1 MTTFAEELIEEF
13 GEKVIA
19 LAQHLGLET
28 DLDETEFQISENEE
42 FEDEEEKQER
52 LQELA
57 DERHDKIEEIKD
69 ELNSI
74 VNEYDNTYSYGREE
88 YIVATDEEADEIED
102 EYLDNYL
109 EECIYPELPE
119 NLRFYFDDEAWK
131 RDARMDGRGHC
142 ISTYDGCE
150 YEEKVNG
157 TWYYI
162 YRTN

>member
-28 DLDETEFQISENEE
+28 DLDETEFQISADEE

-74 VNEYDNTYSYGREE
+74 TNEYDHVYNYYSEE

-102 EYLDNYL
+102 EYLDNYIDECL
-109 EECIYPELPE
+109 EIPDHIRP
-119 NLRFYFDDEAWK
+119 YFDEEKWK
-131 RDARMDGRGHC
+131 DDARYDGRGHI

-150 YEEKVNG
+150 NEEKVNG
-157 TWYYI
+157 TTYYI
-162 YRTN
+162 YRMN

>member
-1 MTTFAEELIEEF
+1 MNTQELETFYNELVDEY

-19 LAQHLGLET
+19 LAQHLGLSLEP
-28 DLDETEFQISENEE
+28 DFDADDYPTEDYT
-42 FEDEEEKQER
+42 DEEIAKEKQN
-52 LQELA
+52 A
-57 DERHDKIEEIKD
+57 IDEVKD

-74 VNEYDNTYSYGREE
+74 QEGCGDYTYEYYGEE

-119 NLRFYFDDEAWK
+119 NLRFYFDDDAWK
-131 RDARMDGRGHC
+131 RDARVDGRGHI
-142 ISTYDGCE
+142 ISTYDGDE
-150 YEEKVNG
+150 NYVYVNG
-157 TWYYI
+157 TTYYI

>member
-28 DLDETEFQISENEE
+28 DLDETEFEIGADEE

-69 ELNSI
+69 ELNNI
-74 VNEYDNTYSYGREE
+74 TNEYDHVYSYYSEE

-102 EYLDNYL
+102 ECLDNYI
-109 EECIYPELPE
+109 EECLEIPDNIRP
-119 NLRFYFDDEAWK
+119 YFDEEKWK
-131 RDARMDGRGHC
+131 DDARMDGRGHI
-142 ISTYDGCE
+142 ISTYDGNE
-150 YEEKVNG
+150 NEEKVNG

-162 YRTN
+162 YRMN

>member
-1 MTTFAEELIEEF
+1 MTTFAEELLEEF

-19 LAQHLGLET
+19 LAQYLDLET
-28 DLDETEFQISENEE
+28 DLDETEFEIGADEE

-57 DERHDKIEEIKD
+57 DEKHDKIEEIKD

-74 VNEYDNTYSYGREE
+74 VNEYDNTYSYGNEE

-109 EECIYPELPE
+109 EECIYPEIPE
-119 NLRFYFDDEAWK
+119 NLHFYFDDDAWK
-131 RDARMDGRGHC
+131 RDARMDGRGHI

-150 YEEKVNG
+150 NEEKVNG
-157 TWYYI
+157 TTYYI

>member
-19 LAQHLGLET
+19 LAQYLGLET
-28 DLDETEFQISENEE
+28 DLDETEFEIGDDEE

-74 VNEYDNTYSYGREE
+74 VNDYDNTYSYGREE

-102 EYLDNYL
+102 EYLDNYI
-109 EECIYPELPE
+109 EECLDIPDNIRP
-119 NLRFYFDDEAWK
+119 YFDEEKWK
-131 RDARMDGRGHC
+131 DDARMDGRGHI
-142 ISTYDGCE
+142 ISTYDGNE
-150 YEEKVNG
+150 NEEKVNG

-162 YRTN
+162 YRMN

>member
-28 DLDETEFQISENEE
+28 DLDETKFEIGADEE

-74 VNEYDNTYSYGREE
+74 VNDYDNIYSYGREE
-88 YIVATDEEADEIED
+88 YIVATDEEADEIEN
-102 EYLDNYL
+102 EYLDNYI
-109 EECIYPELPE
+109 EECLEIPDNIRP
-119 NLRFYFDDEAWK
+119 YFDEEKWK
-131 RDARMDGRGHC
+131 DDARIDGRGHI

-150 YEEKVNG
+150 DEEDVNG
-157 TWYYI
+157 TTYYI
-162 YRTN
+162 YRMN